1 MLNNTT
7 VFINQTLNHTITGFS
22 SVIPTTQYMR
32 FSDITNASDVIKFYG
47 ACISVY
53 PYIFIPVAVLS
64 FAIGYFIFDTVSKKD
79 TWLEK

>member
-7 VFINQTLNHTITGFS
+7 VFINQSFNHTITGFP
-22 SVIPTTQYMR
+22 SVIPTTQYMN
-32 FSDITNASDVIKFYG
+32 FSDITNVSDAMKFYG

-64 FAIGYFIFDTVSKKD
+64 FAIGYYIIKKVIKY
-79 TWLEK
+79 E

>member
-7 VFINQTLNHTITGFS
+7 VFINQSLNHTITGFP
-22 SVIPTTQYMR
+22 SVIPTTEYMR
-32 FSDITNASDVIKFYG
+32 FTDITNASDAIKFYG

-64 FAIGYFIFDTVSKKD
+64 FAIGYYIIKKVIKY
-79 TWLEK
+79 E

>member
-7 VFINQTLNHTITGFS
+7 VFINQSFNHTITGFP

-32 FSDITNASDVIKFYG
+32 FSDITNASDAIKFYE

-64 FAIGYFIFDTVSKKD
+64 LMIGYYIIKKVIKY
-79 TWLEK
+79 E

>member
-7 VFINQTLNHTITGFS
+7 VFINQSFNHTITGFP

-32 FSDITNASDVIKFYG
+32 FSDITNVSDAMKFYG

-53 PYIFIPVAVLS
+53 PYIFIPVGIIS
-64 FAIGYFIFDTVSKKD
+64 IMIGYYIIKKVIKY
-79 TWLEK
+79 E